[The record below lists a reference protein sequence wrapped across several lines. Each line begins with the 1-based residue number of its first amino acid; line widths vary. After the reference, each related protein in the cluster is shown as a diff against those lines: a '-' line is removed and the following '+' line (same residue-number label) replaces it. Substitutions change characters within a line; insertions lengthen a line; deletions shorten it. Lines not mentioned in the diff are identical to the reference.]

1 MKIALTLHPTKENAA
16 VWGAKIAELLL
27 ENGAEVF
34 VTAEYESLCPG
45 VQTAEGHAALMQAA
59 DAVIAVGGD
68 GTIIHTAKHACEAD
82 VPILGVNLGRF
93 GFLAGIE
100 KEEYR
105 KTLRILSGN
114 CTESRRMMLDI
125 SVRGEEG
132 VRRYHA
138 LNDAVLSGTLAKL
151 FDYGLS
157 VDGSQLFRFRADG
170 LICATPT
177 GSTAYSLSSGGP
189 VLDPDL
195 QCILLTPICPHLL
208 FNRSTVF
215 GGDREIV
222 LTPLGGAGDTYLTVD
237 GDAPIRI
244 GPHDTVSVKRSAL
257 VTRLIELDD
266 RVFYDRVDRKI
277 MHGLA

>member
-1 MKIALTLHPTKENAA
+1 MKIAIILHPTKENAA
-16 VWGAKIAELLL
+16 FYGMKIAELLMAH
-27 ENGAEVF
+27 GAEIF
-34 VTAEYESLCPG
+34 VTKEYGTLCPG
-45 VQTAEGHAALMQAA
+45 VRCAESHAALMEAA

-82 VPILGVNLGRF
+82 KPILGVNLGRF

-105 KTLRILSGN
+105 KTLRLLSGEYS
-114 CTESRRMMLDI
+114 ESRRMMLDI
-125 SVRGEEG
+125 SVHSSSGIRCF
-132 VRRYHA
+132 HA

-151 FDYGLS
+151 FDFGLS
-157 VDGSQLFRFRADG
+157 IDGSELFPCRADG

-195 QCILLTPICPHLL
+195 ECILLTPICPHSL

-215 GGDREIV
+215 GGEKEITLSV
-222 LTPLGGAGDTYLTVD
+222 LGNTGETFLTVD
-237 GDAPIRI
+237 GDAPIPI
-244 GPHDTVSVKRSAL
+244 GPQDTVSVRRSSL
-257 VTRLIELDD
+257 VTRLIRMDE
-266 RVFYDRVDRKI
+266 RIFYDRVNRKI
-277 MHGLA
+277 MHGIG